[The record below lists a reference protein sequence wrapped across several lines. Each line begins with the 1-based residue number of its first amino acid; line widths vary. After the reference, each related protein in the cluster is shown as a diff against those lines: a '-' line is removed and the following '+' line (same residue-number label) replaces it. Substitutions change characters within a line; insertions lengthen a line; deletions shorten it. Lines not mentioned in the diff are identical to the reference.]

1 LAADNGS
8 LKGTSHERKREGE
21 VRTDV
26 TKVQF
31 IDLDELKIL
40 WRMLQRLQADV
51 TPVGGASNGR
61 TYLWRPGEI
70 DALVTVMDA
79 VKDSR

>member
-1 LAADNGS
+1 M
-8 LKGTSHERKREGE
+8 
-21 VRTDV
+21 RTDV

-51 TPVGGASNGR
+51 TPVGGGSNGR

-79 VKDSR
+79 VKDTQMMTDAQRAELDRS